1 MLPHTSV
8 YYLFHTKTLYSM
20 FYAPNRYFRQSTSY
34 SMTGFFNMS
43 HPRLFLIYFR
53 SFETVQ
59 ILERNRRSRDSNS
72 QPLDLSPLPPP
83 LDQCSQNNR
92 FTFDCV
98 SEFIKLPKLQGPW
111 HKLWLSWLSSCFQR
125 QRSVVRILN
134 TVIGKLLYRNICL
147 LLTVL
152 KRWKEIKRGLACPI
166 FCFCSYL
173 RLKIRCHSTNCQYSI
188 T

>member
-72 QPLDLSPLPPP
+72 QPLDLSPLPSP
-83 LDQCSQNNR
+83 LGQCSQNNR

-152 KRWKEIKRGLACPI
+152 KR
-166 FCFCSYL
+166 
-173 RLKIRCHSTNCQYSI
+173 
-188 T
+188 

>member
-72 QPLDLSPLPPP
+72 QPLDLSPLPSP

-98 SEFIKLPKLQGPW
+98 SEFIKLPKLQGRGIGCGSVGWAVASNARGPW
-111 HKLWLSWLSSCFQR
+111 F
-125 QRSVVRILN
+125 
-134 TVIGKLLYRNICL
+134 
-147 LLTVL
+147 
-152 KRWKEIKRGLACPI
+152 E
-166 FCFCSYL
+166 
-173 RLKIRCHSTNCQYSI
+173 YSI
-188 T
+188 QSSANFYIETFVCC